1 MSILKNNG
9 QDFLDYKVHSA
20 HVFYVTQK
28 SFNALTNKKM
38 VGAIPD
44 TIKNVVPIESM
55 LVIYL
60 YVCI

>member
-1 MSILKNNG
+1 M
-9 QDFLDYKVHSA
+9 DYKVHSA

-44 TIKNVVPIESM
+44 TIKNVVSIESM